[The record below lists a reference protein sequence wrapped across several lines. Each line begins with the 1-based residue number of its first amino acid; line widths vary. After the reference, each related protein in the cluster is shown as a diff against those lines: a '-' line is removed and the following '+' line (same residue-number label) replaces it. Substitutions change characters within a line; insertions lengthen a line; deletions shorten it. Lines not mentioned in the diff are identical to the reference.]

1 MSGSGTVEEIDVEVV
16 DARGEPV
23 PRAFIGAVA
32 YPGGQELRE
41 RVDNEEPDTLAD
53 PLLSLFELAQGY
65 NAGPVDRTYSFAND
79 GSKTVRL
86 RNPGDVHLEAV
97 IYAAVPDT
105 AGQLWFDSLYAADVT
120 VRDEETLRVNR
131 AYIDRLERD
140 SGGTVQLWRTVSP
153 QDPTDQ
159 TLAAELRMRAPSDRG
174 IVSFNLH
181 EDVPVSYDAL
191 PDMQRTL
198 EPNGR
203 YDRWFNVV
211 AGIEADYFF
220 GLAEDLDGASDFYTN
235 AAQNGA
241 DVFTQY
247 DGWKAPI
254 TPKVIDD
261 DGLVNVFNYQQSP
274 YEDLDLRKEEI
285 AIGLAIVSFFGGG
298 VPAFAASML
307 GYYITTMEIAN
318 EFLIRDDRPSE
329 ITYDEISDRQEALG
343 QFDRQEYDTIPSAW
357 RRTDMD
363 GTWLYA
369 HRVPI
374 TQDPDDGT
382 TTRAAFRASW
392 QVNSSLEATERE
404 FELRSTASP
413 MDEGVAEW

>member
-1 MSGSGTVEEIDVEVV
+1 MSGSGTTENITVEVV
-16 DARGEPV
+16 DASGEPV
-23 PRAFIGAVA
+23 PQAFIGAVT
-32 YPGGQELRE
+32 YPGGQQLRR
-41 RVDNEEPDTLAD
+41 RVDNEEPDTLSD
-53 PLLSLFELAQGY
+53 PLLSLFRLARGY
-65 NAGPVDRTYSFAND
+65 SVAPIDGQYWFQTG
-79 GSKTVRL
+79 GSKELTL
-86 RNPGDVHLEAV
+86 RRPEGTHVEAV

-105 AGQLWFDSLYAADVT
+105 AGQLWFDSSYVIDLSVE
-120 VRDEETLRVNR
+120 DEETLRVNR
-131 AYIDRLERD
+131 AYIDRWERD
-140 SGGTVQLWRTVSP
+140 SGATVQLWRTVSP

-159 TLAAELRMRAPSDRG
+159 TVAAELRMHAPSDRG

-181 EDVPVSYDAL
+181 EDIPVSYDVL

-198 EPNGR
+198 DPNGR
-203 YDRWFNVV
+203 FDRWLNVV
-211 AGIEADYFF
+211 AGIEAEYFF
-220 GLAEDLDGASDFYTN
+220 GLAEDLEGAPDFYTN
-235 AAQNGA
+235 ADQSGA

-247 DGWKAPI
+247 EGWKAPI

-261 DGLVNVFNYQQSP
+261 GPNGVFDYQQSP
-274 YEDLDLRKEEI
+274 YEDLDLPEEEI
-285 AIGLAIVSFFGGG
+285 ALGLAVVSFFGGG

-318 EFLIRDDRPSE
+318 EFLIREDRSST
-329 ITYDEISDRQEALG
+329 ITYDEISDREETLG
-343 QFDRQEYDTIPSAW
+343 RFNRQEYDTIPSAW
-357 RRTDMD
+357 RRTNQD

-374 TQDPDDGT
+374 TQDPDDRT
-382 TTRAAFRASW
+382 TTRAAFRGAW